1 MEDGVGAASS
11 VQHARKYKAVVVI
24 GFSFNMAG
32 PLWVGHVEIS
42 METK

>member
-1 MEDGVGAASS
+1 MEYGVGAATS

-32 PLWVGHVEIS
+32 LVWVGHVETS
-42 METK
+42 LGTK